1 MDKALPKIS
10 DLSPHLFWD
19 CDQKKVSWDGSA
31 KLILERVLHYGTLN
45 DWKILISVYPKSK
58 MSEITLDLIYL
69 DPKALNF
76 ISSYLKISPKKFR
89 CYTQRSLNQGH
100 WIY

>member
-1 MDKALPKIS
+1 
-10 DLSPHLFWD
+10 
-19 CDQKKVSWDGSA
+19 
-31 KLILERVLHYGTLN
+31 
-45 DWKILISVYPKSK
+45 
-58 MSEITLDLIYL
+58 MSEITLDLKYL